1 MEPEGQQGPKVYE
14 FTSEPRIL
22 SDYESPNNTDSKWT
36 YVAFGDWP
44 QTINAADVTVD
55 RTKSRQMGMFTY
67 YLGSDSN
74 YYVEAKEMALGSGSQ
89 YKYSDGT
96 QVGQKGASKKWFK
109 VEPIVWRILNKD
121 YAETGTALL
130 LAENI
135 LTGGIK
141 WDDSNNNYK
150 GSNIRKWL
158 NGNSGSKEVSDY
170 KGDAGFLQTAF
181 TETAGNFIAP
191 TIVDNSAQ
199 STLDAAGNLSA
210 SKYTCANTKDKIF
223 LLSEQ
228 EATKEEYGFAEYDV
242 SGRGNTRIRVTTD
255 YAKATGAY
263 QASEASSGG
272 MWWLRSPSYS
282 FDYSALSINGY
293 GNAYNSASI
302 GATHGGVVPAL
313 SISLQWERNS

>member
-44 QTINAADVTVD
+44 QTIKAADVTVD

-74 YYVEAKEMALGSGSQ
+74 YYVEAKERASGSGSQ

-96 QVGQKGASKKWFK
+96 QVGQNGASKKWFK

-121 YAETGTALL
+121 YAETGTVLL

-170 KGDAGFLQTAF
+170 NGDAGFLQTAF

-199 STLDAAGNLSA
+199 STLDAAGNLSQA

-228 EATKEEYGFAEYDV
+228 EVTKEEYVFAERTEPV
-242 SGRGNTRIRVTTD
+242 LCIRHQSPNLDT
-255 YAKATGAY
+255 
-263 QASEASSGG
+263 
-272 MWWLRSPSYS
+272 LLHNSPS
-282 FDYSALSINGY
+282 
-293 GNAYNSASI
+293 I
-302 GATHGGVVPAL
+302 GHYHQIIFGRRF
-313 SISLQWERNS
+313 S

>member
-36 YVAFGDWP
+36 YIAFGDWP
-44 QTINAADVTVD
+44 QTIKAADVTVD

-67 YLGSDSN
+67 YLGNDSN
-74 YYVEAKEMALGSGSQ
+74 YYVEAKEMASGSGSQ

-96 QVGQKGASKKWFK
+96 QVGQNGASKKWFK

-141 WDDSNNNYK
+141 WDDSNNNYR
-150 GSNIRKWL
+150 GSTIRTRL

-170 KGDAGFLQTAF
+170 NGDAGFLQTAF

-199 STLDAAGNLSA
+199 STLDAAGNLSQA

-223 LLSEQ
+223 LLSKQ
-228 EATKEEYGFAEYDV
+228 EATKEEYGFAEYNKTFLDQ
-242 SGRGNTRIRVTTD
+242 N
-255 YAKATGAY
+255 Y
-263 QASEASSGG
+263 
-272 MWWLRSPSYS
+272 
-282 FDYSALSINGY
+282 F
-293 GNAYNSASI
+293 
-302 GATHGGVVPAL
+302 
-313 SISLQWERNS
+313 

>member
-1 MEPEGQQGPKVYE
+1 MEPEGQQGPKVYK

-22 SDYESPNNTDSKWT
+22 SDYKSPNNTDSKWI

-44 QTINAADVTVD
+44 QTIKAADVTVD

-74 YYVEAKEMALGSGSQ
+74 YYVEAKEKASSSGSQ
-89 YKYSDGT
+89 YKYSNGT
-96 QVGQKGASKKWFK
+96 QVGQNGASKKWFK

-150 GSNIRKWL
+150 RSNIRKWL

-170 KGDAGFLQTAF
+170 NGDAGFLQTAF

-199 STLDAAGNLSA
+199 STRDAAGNLSA

-223 LLSEQ
+223 LLSKQ
-228 EATKEEYGFAEYDV
+228 EATKEEYGFAEYNV

-255 YAKATGAY
+255 YAKATGAS
-263 QASEASSGG
+263 QSGTAGSGG

-282 FDYSALSINGY
+282 FDYDAGSINGY
-293 GNAYNSASI
+293 GNAHYSGSV
-302 GATHGGVVPAL
+302 GATYGGVVPTL
-313 SISLQWERNS
+313 SISLQ